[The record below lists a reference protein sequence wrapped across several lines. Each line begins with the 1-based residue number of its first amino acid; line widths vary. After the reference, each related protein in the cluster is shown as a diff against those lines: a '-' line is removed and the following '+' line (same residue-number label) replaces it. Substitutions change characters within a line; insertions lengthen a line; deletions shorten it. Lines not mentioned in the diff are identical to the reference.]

1 MGFRYYSLK
10 LTAVLL
16 AAAWLASPAP
26 ADDAIEPRTKAGEEK
41 AAEEDRGGG
50 FQWGPTLK
58 QSLFFLGVQH
68 AFRFTT
74 EPGTRAELRGP
85 FFKDYLLSLKGLHGW
100 EDSDPMLVNYIGHP
114 FMGAVTGYIQV
125 QNDPGYR
132 KARFGGS
139 ELYWK
144 SRMRA
149 FAYSAAYST
158 MFELGPVSEA
168 SLGNVGKDG
177 LTMGYVDIVMT
188 PVGGLTFMVIEDA
201 LDRYVIER
209 IERATRNRYLK
220 TLARTFLNPNRT
232 FANTMRLKQP
242 WYRDNR
248 GGLWRQQ

>member
-1 MGFRYYSLK
+1 MKQSSGFLM
-10 LTAVLL
+10 LTAVLALTMFL
-16 AAAWLASPAP
+16 AAPLAAG
-26 ADDAIEPRTKAGEEK
+26 DAIEPVTKSGEEK
-41 AAEEDRGGG
+41 AAEEDSGSG
-50 FQWGPTLK
+50 FQWGPTIK
-58 QSLFFLGVQH
+58 QSLFFLGIQH
-68 AFRFTT
+68 AFRFST

-85 FFKDYLLSLKGLHGW
+85 FFKDYAASLKGLRRW

-125 QNDPGYR
+125 HNDPGYR
-132 KARFGGS
+132 RARFGAS

-158 MFELGPVSEA
+158 FFELGPVSEA

-177 LTMGYVDIVMT
+177 LTMGYVDLVMT

-209 IERATRNRYLK
+209 IERATGNRYLK

-248 GGLWRQQ
+248 GGLWRR